1 MAVIKTTNLSDTII
15 EYITNKII
23 KMEYSPGERI
33 IESKIAKDL
42 KISHSPIREALRVL
56 ERNKL
61 VEHIPRKGV
70 FVTELHESYVETL
83 FDVVTELMVL
93 VMKKMIINAG
103 NNDIKKI
110 KIITKNAISDAEKND
125 KDEYYNRII
134 EFAFACLAAGKNKL
148 LEQII
153 FELIPSMRRILYLS
167 LAFDETDLLR
177 DAALLGGGAKALS
190 ERNEEDAE
198 IKLRKWIALQKS
210 NSINGLKTGNFFKHQ

>member
-1 MAVIKTTNLSDTII
+1 MAVIIKTNLSDNII

-33 IESKIAKDL
+33 VESKIAKDL

-70 FVTELHESYVETL
+70 FVTELHEAYVETL
-83 FDVVTELMVL
+83 FEVVTELLVL
-93 VMKKMIINAG
+93 VMRKIIKNAD
-103 NNDIKKI
+103 NNDIFKMEN
-110 KIITKNAISDAEKND
+110 ITEKAMSVAETND

-167 LAFDETDLLR
+167 FAFEETDFLG
-177 DAALLGGGAKALS
+177 DAALLNEGTKAIS
-190 ERNEEDAE
+190 ERNEERTE
-198 IKLRKWIALQKS
+198 IILRKWIAIQKN
-210 NSINGLKTGNFFKHQ
+210 NSINGLKTGNFF